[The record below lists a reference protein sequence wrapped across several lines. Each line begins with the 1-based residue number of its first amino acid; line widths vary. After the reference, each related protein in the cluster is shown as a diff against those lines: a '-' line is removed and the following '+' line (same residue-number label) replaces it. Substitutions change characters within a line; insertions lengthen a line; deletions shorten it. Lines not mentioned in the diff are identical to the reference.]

1 MMLVTFLPL
10 LGKIFG
16 FLVFFDKE
24 ATEYFFNIIKEQI
37 GKRAKRKGQKE
48 KRNDM
53 IDLLT
58 EALIGQSAK
67 DEGVK
72 LQVEFSSAWWIESLI
87 LSHCKIILPT
97 YKYSQFRIHGPRF
110 STEKMTK

>member
-10 LGKIFG
+10 LGKFFG

-24 ATEYFFNIIKEQI
+24 ATEYFFSIIKEQI
-37 GKRAKRKGQKE
+37 KIRKRKGQKE

-58 EALIGQSAK
+58 EALIGQSAS
-67 DEGVK
+67 DAGVK
-72 LQVEFSSAWWIESLI
+72 QQVEFSYAWWNENFVL
-87 LSHCKIILPT
+87 
-97 YKYSQFRIHGPRF
+97 
-110 STEKMTK
+110 

>member
-1 MMLVTFLPL
+1 MWEIVKMMLVTFLPL
-10 LGKIFG
+10 LGKFFG

-37 GKRAKRKGQKE
+37 RKRKGQKE

-58 EALIGQSAK
+58 EALIGQSASDK
-67 DEGVK
+67 GVK
-72 LQVEFSSAWWIESLI
+72 QQVEFL
-87 LSHCKIILPT
+87 
-97 YKYSQFRIHGPRF
+97 
-110 STEKMTK
+110 